1 VVNPDDVSKNA
12 STKDGIA
19 PLNTNGNA
27 PKNEITIQANPTVK
41 NPSFAYISFFFP
53 LIFIRIKAIGIINN
67 TVYKNALASPC
78 P

>member
-1 VVNPDDVSKNA
+1 MVNPDDVSKNA

-41 NPSFAYISFFFP
+41 ILLLHIFHSFFP
-53 LIFIRIKAIGIINN
+53 
-67 TVYKNALASPC
+67 
-78 P
+78 

>member
-1 VVNPDDVSKNA
+1 MVNPDDVSKNA

-53 LIFIRIKAIGIINN
+53 LIFIRI
-67 TVYKNALASPC
+67 
-78 P
+78 